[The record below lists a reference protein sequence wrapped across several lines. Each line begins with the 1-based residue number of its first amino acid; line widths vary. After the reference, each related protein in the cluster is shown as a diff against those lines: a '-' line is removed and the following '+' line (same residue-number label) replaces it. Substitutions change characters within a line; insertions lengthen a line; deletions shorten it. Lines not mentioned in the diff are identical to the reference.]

1 MADGI
6 VGRISVGDGATFTPS
21 VSDGGV
27 LSWENNKNL
36 PNPDDV
42 DLAQAVIDRGGL
54 APINS
59 PAFTGSD
66 DMFQDEDY
74 YGKTIWDGEQFISP
88 DQWAMSAVV

>member
-1 MADGI
+1 MQEFVFEA
-6 VGRISVGDGATFTPS
+6 
-21 VSDGGV
+21 
-27 LSWENNKNL
+27 E
-36 PNPDDV
+36 PDTL
-42 DLAQAVIDRGGL
+42 DLYL
-54 APINS
+54 NS